1 MLKEAVERFF
11 PGLRLSSL
19 SPKEEDR
26 HVGVRQNFYLSDYE
40 DKMVKDA
47 MSSMG
52 YTNKSQFFRD
62 AILKYALKWKLGK
75 EMKR

>member
-1 MLKEAVERFF
+1 MLKDAVARFF
-11 PGLRLSSL
+11 HGMSNRV
-19 SPKEEDR
+19 PKQEDR
-26 HVGVRQNFYLSDYE
+26 HLGIRHHFYMSDYE

-62 AILKYALKWKLGK
+62 AILKYAFRGKMEKEVWK
-75 EMKR
+75 